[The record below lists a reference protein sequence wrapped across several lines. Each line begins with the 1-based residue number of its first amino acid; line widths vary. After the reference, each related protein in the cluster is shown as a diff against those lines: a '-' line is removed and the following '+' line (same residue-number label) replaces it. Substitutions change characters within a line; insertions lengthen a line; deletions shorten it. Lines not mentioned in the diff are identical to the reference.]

1 MSDPGSL
8 RPPYLVEPLKKDH
21 QLDAFDCGRVSLNDW
36 LRKYALA
43 NQQADSARTYVLTLL
58 GNVAGYYSLTAGSVA
73 KEEAP
78 ARIAKGLAKHPIGV
92 VLLARLAV
100 DRSFHRMGFGKIL
113 LGHALRRAL
122 VAAEAVGVRAILVHA
137 LDQEA
142 AAFYE
147 KFLFERS
154 PLNPMQLMLLLK
166 DLRAT
171 FDSVA

>member
-1 MSDPGSL
+1 ML
-8 RPPYLVEPLKKDH
+8 RGK
-21 QLDAFDCGRVSLNDW
+21 
-36 LRKYALA
+36 
-43 NQQADSARTYVLTLL
+43 
-58 GNVAGYYSLTAGSVA
+58 VAGYYSLTAGSVA

-100 DRSFHRMGFGKIL
+100 DRSYHRMGFGKIL
-113 LGHALRRAL
+113 LGDALRRAL

-137 LDQEA
+137 LDAEA

-154 PLNPMQLMLLLK
+154 PVNPLQLMLLLK
-166 DLRAT
+166 DLRSAL
-171 FDSVA
+171 DSIA